1 MTNVIIWN
9 ENIHEVENE
18 EVKKIYPKGI
28 HGCIKDFLST
38 DSSLKIKTATLKEDQ
53 NGLSE
58 ELLKNCDVLVWWG
71 HKAHD
76 EVLDKTVDL
85 VQRRVLEGM
94 GLIVLHSG
102 HHSKIFKKI
111 IDGDDIF
118 YEASYKNEN
127 QLINSYDNLVNEIF
141 ELSK

>member
-38 DSSLKIKTATLKEDQ
+38 DNSLKIKTATLKEDQ

-58 ELLKNCDVLVWWG
+58 ELLKNCDVVIWWG

-102 HHSKIFKKI
+102 HHSKIFKRLM
-111 IDGDDIF
+111 GTNCNL
-118 YEASYKNEN
+118 S
-127 QLINSYDNLVNEIF
+127 LIHI
-141 ELSK
+141 

>member
-1 MTNVIIWN
+1 MTNIIIWN

-38 DSSLKIKTATLKEDQ
+38 DNSLKIKTATLKEDQ

-58 ELLKNCDVLVWWG
+58 ELLKNCDVVIWWG

-76 EVLDKTVDL
+76 EVCLLYTSPSPRD
-85 VQRRVLEGM
+85 RIRSRM
-94 GLIVLHSG
+94 PS
-102 HHSKIFKKI
+102 S
-111 IDGDDIF
+111 
-118 YEASYKNEN
+118 A
-127 QLINSYDNLVNEIF
+127 
-141 ELSK
+141 